1 MPITWTAE
9 AIGDLQSNRLYIAD
23 FNPAAAEGMARRLLD
38 AAEGLVLFPARGD
51 RVADNRRRLST
62 VPPYSIY
69 YRLQQEQ
76 VVILRV
82 LHDRQDVSA
91 L

>member
-9 AIGDLQSNRLYIAD
+9 AIGDLQSIRLYIAD
-23 FNPAAAEGMARRLLD
+23 FNPTAAKGIARRLLD
-38 AAEGLVLFPARGD
+38 AAEGLVTFPARGE
-51 RVADNRRRLST
+51 RVAGNRRRLST

-69 YRLQQEQ
+69 YRLEREQ

-82 LHDRQDVSA
+82 LHDRRDLST